1 MAGAGGAAFKFVKP
15 NSRPQATDIQA
26 AAAWGVAAFTTAVWI
41 VQGFPSQGDR
51 QKHDQVG
58 LRDSEMEQQP
68 QLQQHLTWSQMITRS
83 SAELKKALET
93 LEAEKKTMAA

>member
-41 VQGFPSQGDR
+41 VQVEEESAPT
-51 QKHDQVG
+51 QVRHMCYAG
-58 LRDSEMEQQP
+58 LRLSTWWHNVLLTTIVFTASLCWVTIV
-68 QLQQHLTWSQMITRS
+68 LQN
-83 SAELKKALET
+83 
-93 LEAEKKTMAA
+93 